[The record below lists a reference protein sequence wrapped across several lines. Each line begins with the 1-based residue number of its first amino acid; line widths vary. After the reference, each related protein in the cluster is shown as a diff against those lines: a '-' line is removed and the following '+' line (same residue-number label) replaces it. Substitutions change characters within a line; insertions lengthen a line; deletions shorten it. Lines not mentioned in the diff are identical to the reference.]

1 MFKTNKHDDINHQ
14 AKLSDYM
21 KVADETKVKA
31 VYALL
36 KDEIEQEQVDYP
48 EDFKKE
54 LDKRYA
60 YYKSGGKM
68 VSAEEVDRQINA
80 ILHADKNK

>member
-1 MFKTNKHDDINHQ
+1 MTTLTIRQ
-14 AKLSDYM
+14 KLSYYM

-36 KDEIEQEQVDYP
+36 KDEIEREQINYT

-68 VSAEEVDRQINA
+68 ISAEEVDRESP
-80 ILHADKNK
+80 HYFTFR

>member
-1 MFKTNKHDDINHQ
+1 MTTLTIRQ
-14 AKLSDYM
+14 KLSDYM

-48 EDFKKE
+48 EDPMAIGFKKE

-60 YYKSGGKM
+60 YYKSGRKM
-68 VSAEEVDRQINA
+68 VSADELDRQINT
-80 ILHADKNK
+80 ILHAGKNK